1 MFDNG
6 SDAKY
11 IKRIYTDNFGLIGNY
26 FVNWLIYEKI
36 LDYLE
41 NLIMEHMEKTI
52 SYLGTL
58 EIKDNEGVID
68 RLSRKI
74 AIITATAELANKAF
88 EFNMNVD
95 NIRQYLSN
103 VCVENINT
111 FDELNEDTFNFK
123 ATYEKFLES
132 IAEVAETKPGLDNV
146 LFVSSKDFK
155 KHSQQII
162 ENVDVIKN
170 MKEWKNYLIQ
180 NNCLETKGDDFIYR
194 EASARMYG
202 LRKPEVSLND

>member
-1 MFDNG
+1 MEHRPKKHHVSVSG
-6 SDAKY
+6 VLKYLGVSRSGYIAWLKRIPSDAQRRREY
-11 IKRIYTDNFGLIGNY
+11 IK
-26 FVNWLIYEKI
+26 EKI
-36 LDYLE
+36 LDNLE

-52 SYLGTL
+52 TYLGTL
-58 EIKDNEGVID
+58 EIKDNEGIVD

-132 IAEVAETKPGLDNV
+132 IAEVAETKPEHTNV

-162 ENVDVIKN
+162 DNVDVIKN
-170 MKEWKNYLIQ
+170 MK
-180 NNCLETKGDDFIYR
+180 
-194 EASARMYG
+194 
-202 LRKPEVSLND
+202 